1 MNDSPKWWTTC
12 HDHDQH
18 HRAEDGCPV
27 CNLVAER
34 HTFTSRLAEVEAER
48 DEARTERNAARAEVA
63 RFKRCIEQ
71 KGGSEHYPTQ
81 WAYNQACE
89 AIDKHRARADA
100 LQREVE
106 MLREALKPFA
116 DFASAIGFGALPE
129 NMEMTRGSR
138 FAKRQVTAGDFR
150 RAALASEQGEG

>member
-89 AIDKHRARADA
+89 AIDKHRARAAA

-106 MLREALKPFA
+106 RLWCFVDGFVSAVDTGRNEPLQIWREVARRAL
-116 DFASAIGFGALPE
+116 D
-129 NMEMTRGSR
+129 
-138 FAKRQVTAGDFR
+138 D
-150 RAALASEQGEG
+150 RAALVETRSEQGEG